1 MLVLNRK
8 KGEQIVLGDDIEISI
23 VEIQGDNVK
32 IGINAPRSISIYRK
46 EIYDEIVA
54 ANRQA
59 IIQAGE
65 GALRLQE
72 LKSKLK

>member
-23 VEIQGDNVK
+23 VDIQGDNVK
-32 IGINAPRSISIYRK
+32 IGINAPRSVSIYRK

-54 ANRQA
+54 SNRQA